1 MTEQL
6 ADLTL
11 TLPEWDAL
19 LARLYERDDRLDLKV
34 EGETYPA
41 SETVDPYVLSGHAE
55 ALQSAEVDG
64 DLWGTLEDI
73 EEEAASEDE
82 AWAKISA
89 FYRDRGCVLLRV
101 TGTEE
106 PEEWIFLRRSC
117 GGWAYSAAEAV
128 SVLASA
134 PGSSPGK
141 RPCFLKNSRM
151 LPSFSASRR
160 NSGGGGSCTVPS
172 A

>member
-1 MTEQL
+1 MTEQP

-19 LARLYERDDRLDLKV
+19 LARLYERDDRLDLKAA
-34 EGETYPA
+34 GETYPA

-82 AWAKISA
+82 AWAKISS

-106 PEEWIFLRRSC
+106 PEEWIFSAALLRRLGLL
-117 GGWAYSAAEAV
+117 GG
-128 SVLASA
+128 
-134 PGSSPGK
+134 
-141 RPCFLKNSRM
+141 
-151 LPSFSASRR
+151 
-160 NSGGGGSCTVPS
+160 
-172 A
+172 